1 MQKRGLPELATVGME
16 SGTSVNY
23 LGINLMTVTL
33 AFSLP
38 ASRIIRLG
46 PFNVDSI
53 MKRWDAFISPC
64 TFFDLLTR
72 VKFHFVNSSFIIL
85 YLFKLLS

>member
-1 MQKRGLPELATVGME
+1 MQKRSLPELAAMGTE

-23 LGINLMTVTL
+23 FGINLMTVTL
-33 AFSLP
+33 AFSLL

-53 MKRWDAFISPC
+53 MKRWDAFIS
-64 TFFDLLTR
+64 FLDLLTT
-72 VKFHFVNSSFIIL
+72 VEFHFRKFS
-85 YLFKLLS
+85 LFRF

>member
-1 MQKRGLPELATVGME
+1 MQKRGLPELAAVWME

-23 LGINLMTVTL
+23 FGINLMTVTL
-33 AFSLP
+33 AFSLL

-53 MKRWDAFISPC
+53 MKRWDAFISPLVSR
-64 TFFDLLTR
+64 FI
-72 VKFHFVNSSFIIL
+72 NGSGISF
-85 YLFKLLS
+85 S